1 MRVLGL
7 IPARGGSK
15 GVRRKNI
22 KLLCGKPLL
31 YYTAK
36 AALASRKLAR
46 VILSTDDEEVAQVG
60 RECELE
66 VPFFRPIE
74 LAQNDT
80 PTLPVAQHAVRW
92 MEENNEHFDALCLL
106 QPTNPMRR
114 VADIDACVEL
124 LEQTN
129 ADAVATV
136 LPVPAEYNPHWVYFQ
151 DESGFLRLS
160 TGETAPIPRRQ
171 ELPLAYHREG
181 SVYVVR
187 RDVLMVDGSFY
198 GARFAGYEIPS
209 ERSVN
214 IDSPEDWERAERL
227 LRSCT

>member
-46 VILSTDDEEVAQVG
+46 VVLSTEDEEIARVG
-60 RECELE
+60 RECGLE
-66 VPFFRPIE
+66 VPFFRPVE
-74 LAQNDT
+74 LAQDDT

-92 MEENNEHFDALCLL
+92 MEENNERFDALCLL

-114 VADIDACVEL
+114 DADIDTCIDL
-124 LEQTN
+124 LERTN

-151 DESGFLRLS
+151 DGDGFLRLS
-160 TGETAPIPRRQ
+160 TGEAEPIPRRQ
-171 ELPLAYHREG
+171 ELPAAYHREG

-187 RDVLMVDGSFY
+187 RDVLMVGGSFY
-198 GARFAGYEIPS
+198 GARFAGYEISS

-227 LRSCT
+227 LLSYK